1 MKPAMASLAEK
12 LRSAGWGHRLRERM
26 PLAPYTTFRLGGPA
40 DLAVEAASS
49 AELQELWQM
58 ASDCGVACLV
68 LGRGSNVLV
77 SDRGVRGLVVLNRCS
92 DWTLSSS
99 GSLRVGS
106 GMALSEVA
114 RRTAAGGWAG
124 LEWSVGIPGSVGG
137 AVVGNAGAHGG
148 YVGDVLEAV
157 TVLDHGRVRTLARD
171 EMGLGYR
178 TSLFKAIPTC
188 NGRPVILD
196 ATFGLRPGDAEA
208 LQRRMAELLQ
218 WRAERHPLEPSA
230 GSVFKRTEQYPAGFL
245 IEQAGLKG
253 RRVGGAQVSP
263 KHANFVVN
271 LGDATAADVKALIE
285 EIQETVAARFG
296 VGLELEIELV
306 GEW

>member
-1 MKPAMASLAEK
+1 MKPAIASLAER
-12 LRSAGWGHRLRERM
+12 LRVAGWQGRLREQV

-40 DLAVEAASS
+40 DLVAEATTG
-49 AELQELWQM
+49 AELQDLWWL
-58 ASDCGVACLV
+58 AAEYGVPCLV

-92 DWTLSSS
+92 DWSLGPS
-99 GSLRVGS
+99 GTLRVAS

-114 RRTAAGGWAG
+114 RRTAASGWAG

-137 AVVGNAGAHGG
+137 ALVGNAGAHGG
-148 YVGDVLEAV
+148 YMGDVVEGV
-157 TVLDHGRVRTLARD
+157 TVLDHGQVRTLARD

-178 TSLFKAIPTC
+178 TSLFKAIPAG

-196 ATFGLRPGDAEA
+196 ATFSLRPGDPGA

-218 WRAERHPLEPSA
+218 WRADRHPQEPSA

-253 RRVGGAQVSP
+253 KRLGGAQVSP

-271 LGDATAADVKALIE
+271 LGDATAAQVKSLIE
-285 EIQETVAARFG
+285 EIRETVSVRFG
-296 VGLELEIELV
+296 VNLELEIELV

>member
-1 MKPAMASLAEK
+1 MKPAIAGLAET
-12 LRSAGWGHRLRERM
+12 LRAAGWQGRLREQM
-26 PLAPYTTFRLGGPA
+26 PLAPHTTFRLGGPA
-40 DLAVEAASS
+40 DLLAEATTS
-49 AELQELWQM
+49 AELQDLWRL
-58 ASDCGVACLV
+58 AAEHGVPCLV

-77 SDRGVRGLVVLNRCS
+77 ADRGVRGLVVLNRCA
-92 DWTLSSS
+92 DWDLSPS
-99 GSLRVGS
+99 GALKVGS
-106 GMALSEVA
+106 GMALAEVA

-137 AVVGNAGAHGG
+137 ALVGNAGAHGG
-148 YVGDVLEAV
+148 YMGDVVEAV

-178 TSLFKAIPTC
+178 TSLFKAVPAC

-196 ATFGLRPGDAEA
+196 ATFSLRPADAAA
-208 LQRRMAELLQ
+208 LERRMAELLQ
-218 WRAERHPLEPSA
+218 WRADRHPQEPSA

-253 RRVGGAQVSP
+253 RRIGGAQVSP

-271 LGDATAADVKALIE
+271 LGDATAAQVKALIE
-285 EIQETVAARFG
+285 EIQEAVSARFG
-296 VGLELEIELV
+296 VNLELEIELV